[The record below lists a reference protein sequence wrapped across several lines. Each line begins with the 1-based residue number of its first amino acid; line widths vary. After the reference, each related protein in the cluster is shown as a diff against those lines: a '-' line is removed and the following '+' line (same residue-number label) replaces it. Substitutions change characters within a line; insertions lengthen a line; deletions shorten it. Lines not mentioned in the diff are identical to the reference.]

1 MKDEEENEI
10 EENEEGFFAGF
21 IIYVDDI
28 DVFRRLN
35 ALLSKFYGA
44 KLITAKLNDGRLY
57 ITSKK
62 PEDFK
67 ETLGRR

>member
-1 MKDEEENEI
+1 MRDEEENEI
-10 EENEEGFFAGF
+10 EEGEEGFFAGF
-21 IIYVDDI
+21 IVYVDDI
-28 DVFRRLN
+28 DVFKRLN
-35 ALLSKFYGA
+35 TLLSKFYGA

-67 ETLGRR
+67 EMLGRR